1 MATYLVTGGAG
12 FIGSHIAGR
21 LVKEGNVVKVLDNF
35 CTGKRE
41 NLAGFLDKVELIEG
55 DIRDVNLL
63 PGVMK
68 GVDYVLHQAALRSVP
83 KSVED
88 PASYNEVN
96 VTGTL
101 NVLLAA
107 RQARVKRVVFASSSS
122 VYGETDEFPEKEN
135 QELKVISPYA
145 ATKLAGETYC
155 RVFAKIYGLETVSLR
170 YFNVFGPRQDP
181 TSQYA
186 AVIPIFIMKMLKE
199 ESPQVHGDGEQ
210 SRDFTYVDDVGQ
222 VNVLSCTQ
230 PNIAGEVFNVAG
242 GGCVSVLDIVKELN
256 QIMGKKIKPEFTPPR
271 RGDVKQTWAD
281 MTKSKKLM
289 DYQPEIKFKE
299 GLKRTLEFFETF
311 DKEEKS
317 DV

>member
-21 LVKEGNVVKVLDNF
+21 LVKEGNTVKVLDNF
-35 CTGKRE
+35 CTGKKE
-41 NLAGFLDKVELIEG
+41 NLADFLDKIELIEG
-55 DIRDVNLL
+55 DIRDVDLL
-63 PGVMK
+63 PEVMK
-68 GVDYVLHQAALRSVP
+68 GVDYVSHQAALRSVP
-83 KSVED
+83 KSIED
-88 PASYNEVN
+88 PGAYNQVN

-101 NVLLAA
+101 NILLTSH
-107 RQARVKRVVFASSSS
+107 QARVKRVVFASSSS

-186 AVIPIFIMKMLKE
+186 AVIPIFIMRMLKG

-210 SRDFTYVDDVGQ
+210 SRDFTYID
-222 VNVLSCTQ
+222 NVVEANLLSCTQ
-230 PNIAGEVFNVAG
+230 PNITGEAFNVAG
-242 GGCVSVLDIVKELN
+242 GGCVSILDIVKELN
-256 QIMGKKIKPEFTPPR
+256 RIMGKEIKPEFTPPR

-281 MTKSKKLM
+281 MTKIKRLM
-289 DYQPEIKFKE
+289 NHQPEIKFKE
-299 GLKRTLEFFETF
+299 GLKKTLEFFE
-311 DKEEKS
+311 ERI
-317 DV
+317 